1 MSIILLL
8 GFNLFVSSSV
18 PLGTAG
24 TDIPSGFSLIIGGKY
39 KVDYDFIGSYYSE
52 SNYDINLY
60 GIAIGKELMLGKRIS
75 ILPEMGLA
83 NGKIIREEAEENGLF
98 PILLVRVAYLFN
110 TENSALQ
117 IGFSLREVF
126 NDQVGA
132 DFIDFGIGFR
142 M

>member
-1 MSIILLL
+1 
-8 GFNLFVSSSV
+8 
-18 PLGTAG
+18 LGTAA
-24 TDIPSGFSLIIGGKY
+24 TDIPSGFSLAIGGKH
-39 KVDYDFIGSYYSE
+39 KVDYDFIASYYSE

-83 NGKIIREEAEENGLF
+83 NGKIIREEAKEEGLCPVF
-98 PILLVRVAYLFN
+98 LVRFAYLFN
-110 TENSALQ
+110 TEHSSLQ

-132 DFIDFGIGFR
+132 DFIGFGIGFR